1 LISCP
6 VVPAHR
12 QDSGHSSTSESCQPT
27 TSESG
32 GKLPAPAG
40 RPITL
45 CMSFVPVAGNVIPLY
60 SHNTVA
66 PAFAHISEA
75 ELYLVYEVAA
85 VNSTHDFNYLIDA
98 YDAIKTRWFGMKYVN
113 AAFAMI

>member
-1 LISCP
+1 
-6 VVPAHR
+6 
-12 QDSGHSSTSESCQPT
+12 
-27 TSESG
+27 
-32 GKLPAPAG
+32 
-40 RPITL
+40 
-45 CMSFVPVAGNVIPLY
+45 M
-60 SHNTVA
+60 A

>member
-1 LISCP
+1 
-6 VVPAHR
+6 
-12 QDSGHSSTSESCQPT
+12 
-27 TSESG
+27 
-32 GKLPAPAG
+32 
-40 RPITL
+40 
-45 CMSFVPVAGNVIPLY
+45 M
-60 SHNTVA
+60 A

-85 VNSTHDFNYLIDA
+85 VNSTHDFNDLIDA